1 MISKGILRLTL
12 FSLSLAGITMQ
23 LHAQAPATT
32 FEELRDWASA
42 LWQAP
47 VLRRS
52 RSAQHA
58 KTMAS
63 VQRSLRFS
71 FFPTFTAAGA
81 GLGALFDSFTH
92 KHETVY
98 ANSAASAS
106 RVLRIAPIV
115 GKKTAG
121 VNVSFKF

>member
-71 FFPTFTAAGA
+71 SFRRSPQQAPVSERCSIRSLTSMRRYMPTPPRRRVVFFES
-81 GLGALFDSFTH
+81 LQSLV
-92 KHETVY
+92 KRQQV
-98 ANSAASAS
+98 
-106 RVLRIAPIV
+106 
-115 GKKTAG
+115 
-121 VNVSFKF
+121 